1 MAYIVITKGGEMS
14 AKIDT
19 ATMLQILECGK
30 GNWEFITLDSGK
42 TVRIYR
48 ITDKEGFTWGISNTG
63 WVKPFEIYVMFQKGY
78 YIVSE
83 KELMG

>member
-1 MAYIVITKGGEMS
+1 MAYIVITKGGEIS

-30 GNWEFITLDSGK
+30 GNWEFTTLENGR

-48 ITDKEGFTWGISNTG
+48 ITDQEGFAWAISNG
-63 WVKPFEIYVMFQKGY
+63 GRIRPFEIHVMFQKGY